1 MNAFHSRT
9 SLFMITD
16 NEFETQFRYYLIL
29 FRGRKWHAAHV
40 NVVSIRP
47 GLILYVCLCSIQKR
61 GQAYKTF
68 LELWQQ
74 TTFFFFHL
82 NLSFR
87 SKYWLQSVI
96 VIEKWNNPRID
107 RFPIRLAS
115 TSSRQRK
122 RHCFPRSPPPG
133 KSGTTGATVE
143 TLKKPHWWRRQSVE
157 TEVQQEW
164 TDGHS
169 LDGDL
174 RCCVKVSSQADMCL
188 SFPRGVQTVLKN
200 RQSFY

>member
-1 MNAFHSRT
+1 MWWVSDQVSSSMCAYV
-9 SLFMITD
+9 
-16 NEFETQFRYYLIL
+16 QFRKEDKLIKL
-29 FRGRKWHAAHV
+29 SLNFGSRQ
-40 NVVSIRP
+40 
-47 GLILYVCLCSIQKR
+47 L
-61 GQAYKTF
+61 
-68 LELWQQ
+68 
-74 TTFFFFHL
+74 FFFHL